1 MRDGLHFTVA
11 STAGHRSPGRLD
23 LSEDLALV
31 KASLLYADKVR
42 LCSVGSSFLSAIAE
56 YAEAPEKERAKLVVR
71 YLPVLQPSMSA
82 DEVRFFEAAVGMM
95 SRKDERRVPKRAR
108 KEVLAMVRKEGEELR
123 RDVIEQ
129 HRAAGIEGFREAV
142 RAGVL
147 EVHTFGQTSVEALME
162 AHFRGNGDWLS
173 GVDIADVLV
182 EYLEL
187 ASEAMLAGT
196 TYPLLDAPTAE
207 FVAAVEGT
215 GFADVPATAADRGR
229 YSGLAGD
236 LLRRLPLFELASI
249 DEVLDIRRD
258 LRVPLLGFRQ
268 AVAGF
273 AREIR
278 SAAWRE
284 GFAEEAEA
292 LFREKVE
299 PEVDKIEHAVEENS
313 SYAELGRRTLRH
325 GGTGAVGGVVGGF
338 LAIASSLTEV
348 SSAALLGG
356 VGGPLV
362 RALLDKHQRLRELSD
377 NQLYFYYAAG
387 EALGGR
393 SGTRR

>member
-1 MRDGLHFTVA
+1 MHFTVA
-11 STAGHRSPGRLD
+11 STAGHHSPGKLD
-23 LSEDLALV
+23 LAEDLALV
-31 KASLLYADKVR
+31 KASLLYAEKVK
-42 LCSVGSSFLSAIAE
+42 LCSFGSSFLSAIAE

-71 YLPVLQPSMSA
+71 YLPELQPSMSA
-82 DEVRFFEAAVGMM
+82 GEVRFFEAVVGLR
-95 SRKDERRVPKRAR
+95 SRKEERSVPKRTR
-108 KEVLAMVRKEGEELR
+108 KEILGMVRREGEELR
-123 RDVIEQ
+123 RDVVDQ
-129 HRAAGIEGFREAV
+129 HRAAGIEGFRAAV
-142 RAGVL
+142 REGVL
-147 EVHTFGQTSVEALME
+147 EVHTFGQSSVEALVE
-162 AHFRGNGDWLS
+162 AHLRGNGDWLS

-182 EYLEL
+182 EYLDL
-187 ASEAMLAGT
+187 ASEAVLAGT

-215 GFADVPATAADRGR
+215 GFAEVPAIAADRGR
-229 YSGLAGD
+229 YSGLASD

-258 LRVPLLGFRQ
+258 LRVPLLGFKQ

-299 PEVDKIEHAVEENS
+299 PEVEKIEHAVKENS
-313 SYAELGRRTLRH
+313 SYAELGRRALRH
-325 GGTGAVGGVVGGF
+325 GGTGVAGGAVGGF
-338 LAIASSLTEV
+338 LASASSLTEV

-362 RALLDKHQRLRELSD
+362 RALLDKHQRLRELKD
-377 NQLYFYYAAG
+377 NQLFFYYAAG

-393 SGTRR
+393 IENRP